1 MSSILISG
9 SLTINDLRVFDE
21 RVGICRSHIVA
32 TFRHLGAKKAS
43 LPLNGERLAIHRD
56 RETFPTVGRPM
67 TRVASQKLL
76 RGLCLWFGSLHLLDS
91 VL

>member
-1 MSSILISG
+1 MKG
-9 SLTINDLRVFDE
+9 WAFV
-21 RVGICRSHIVA
+21 VA

-76 RGLCLWFGSLHLLDS
+76 RGLCLWFMPLVWVASFA
-91 VL
+91 